1 MPQRDLILN
10 GQLGIWQPEKKD
22 GYRFNID
29 SLLLAGYALRTLS
42 SASHVVELGS
52 GSAVIGLVMLHNH
65 SQMTYEGVEL
75 QASLADLSQ
84 LSIQEASFEARAVI
98 RQGDLRAS
106 TLPAGGAD
114 VVVFNPP
121 YFREGSGRSSSNL
134 GRRMAREALHGD
146 IDAFLVEA
154 KRLLAPGG
162 RVFAVLRPERRK
174 QALANAAANGLHPR
188 EVCSVYTC
196 EGGKHQLDLLQL
208 TAESFSSEEPTRL
221 ALYLHQAAGQRA
233 YNEAVDSFLMGKT
246 PSLPAEAFSSE
257 PEQN

>member
-1 MPQRDLILN
+1 
-10 GQLGIWQPEKKD
+10 
-22 GYRFNID
+22 
-29 SLLLAGYALRTLS
+29 
-42 SASHVVELGS
+42 
-52 GSAVIGLVMLHNH
+52 
-65 SQMTYEGVEL
+65 
-75 QASLADLSQ
+75 
-84 LSIQEASFEARAVI
+84 
-98 RQGDLRAS
+98 
-106 TLPAGGAD
+106 
-114 VVVFNPP
+114 
-121 YFREGSGRSSSNL
+121 
-134 GRRMAREALHGD
+134 MAREALHGD

-221 ALYLHQAAGQRA
+221 RSLTPRQGNAL
-233 YNEAVDSFLMGKT
+233 NEAVDRSYGKT